1 MRFARR
7 CAKGCGLPRSWM
19 KRGSR
24 AILRRLTAACGAPGA
39 AAPRAGWAADVCD
52 NLFFQ
57 RRARMFGNWFDCK
70 EVDEFADTIVADLV
84 KRFPPSD
91 VGVPA
96 RKAADRLNL
105 YKKAHLGNRVKWALK
120 EAGYPE
126 EFVDALTY
134 ELVTVVTLVSG
145 RRGKV
150 GR

>member
-1 MRFARR
+1 MY
-7 CAKGCGLPRSWM
+7 
-19 KRGSR
+19 
-24 AILRRLTAACGAPGA
+24 AIIC
-39 AAPRAGWAADVCD
+39 
-52 NLFFQ
+52 FFQ

-70 EVDEFADTIVADLV
+70 EADEFADTIVADLV

-96 RKAADRLNL
+96 RKAAERLKRTHDTIFARIEAFARSQQLNL

-150 GR
+150 GP

>member
-1 MRFARR
+1 
-7 CAKGCGLPRSWM
+7 
-19 KRGSR
+19 
-24 AILRRLTAACGAPGA
+24 
-39 AAPRAGWAADVCD
+39 
-52 NLFFQ
+52 LFFQ

-84 KRFPPSD
+84 KRFPPSA

-96 RKAADRLNL
+96 KNAAERLRRTHDTIFARIEAFARSRRLNL

-150 GR
+150 GP

>member
-1 MRFARR
+1 
-7 CAKGCGLPRSWM
+7 
-19 KRGSR
+19 
-24 AILRRLTAACGAPGA
+24 
-39 AAPRAGWAADVCD
+39 
-52 NLFFQ
+52 LFFQ
-57 RRARMFGNWFDCK
+57 RRARMFGNWFNCK

-84 KRFPPSD
+84 KRFPPSA

-96 RKAADRLNL
+96 KTAAERLRRTHDTIFARIEAFARSRRLNL

-134 ELVTVVTLVSG
+134 ELVTVVTLASG

-150 GR
+150 GP

>member
-1 MRFARR
+1 
-7 CAKGCGLPRSWM
+7 
-19 KRGSR
+19 
-24 AILRRLTAACGAPGA
+24 
-39 AAPRAGWAADVCD
+39 
-52 NLFFQ
+52 LFFQ
-57 RRARMFGNWFDCK
+57 RRARMFGSWFDCK

-96 RKAADRLNL
+96 RKAAERLKRTHDTIFARIEAFARSRQLNL

-150 GR
+150 GP